1 LNDAAAYH
9 VVVSNSR
16 GSLDSNSVNLSVTA
30 LPEPVVIVSQ
40 PQALTV
46 DEQAAA
52 SFSVAVTGDGE
63 ISYQWL
69 KDGGVIEGETSA
81 TLNLTSVTTSDAG
94 IYSVIV
100 TNSVGPVLSDA
111 VSLVVTEVQVAS
123 SIELTWDIPQAR
135 EDGSDLSLGEINGY
149 VIIYGTDVNNLD
161 SQLVVE
167 GASNTMTQL
176 LDLAPGTYYF
186 AIATVDSDG
195 VQGAYSD
202 VIQQAI

>member
-1 LNDAAAYH
+1 
-9 VVVSNSR
+9 VSNSR